1 MQRERLL
8 LALVLAA
15 YMILAVGTAL
25 TRQPY
30 SDEGELASPA
40 YTLVHRGYM
49 TVIQWEDH
57 RTSHKAYW
65 MPPVF
70 FLVEGAW
77 QSLVGFG
84 LVQFR
89 LASVVSGLVVLVG
102 AHSIVNSLTGERTL
116 ALVVTGLLGL
126 DYTFLQHAGV
136 GRCEVMSL
144 AFGLWATAAYLKL
157 RAQSLSLAL
166 VSSHALMAAS
176 ALTHPV
182 GALLWMP
189 ALLGVQAYLDLKRHT
204 VQSLAQMALP
214 YVVGGAAWG
223 LYIVGDPAEFRSQF
237 RVSLGMGR
245 MAGFVNPFLAVKR
258 EVAERFLAYYG
269 VRPHATALVKLKMI
283 LPIGYLL
290 GLTGALL
297 IPAAWSCPFLRF
309 AAVLFL
315 AQFLILAI
323 VEGTKQFHYIV
334 HVIPTLDMILGTV
347 VWLAWHRRRIPHPL
361 VVGVVASL
369 LVLQIGPTLFRVRE
383 DRYRQDFLP
392 VLDYI
397 RPAVARGEVLI
408 SQAEFSIPLNFPD
421 NVITD
426 PSYGWRRKGRPD
438 LVIVD
443 ETVMEKNAT
452 GARETKPDL
461 YRYLRQD
468 FPAEFNAV
476 FRRGPYT
483 VYRRRAGANV
493 E

>member
-1 MQRERLL
+1 MQRYRLL
-8 LALVLAA
+8 LVTVLTA
-15 YMILAVGTAL
+15 YAILAVGTAL

-49 TVIQWEDH
+49 SVIQWEDH
-57 RTSHKAYW
+57 RASRKAYW
-65 MPPVF
+65 MPPAF

-84 LVQFR
+84 VVQFR
-89 LASVVSGLVVLVG
+89 LASVLSGLAVLIG

-116 ALVVTGLLGL
+116 ALVVVSLLGF

-136 GRCEVMSL
+136 GRCEMMSL
-144 AFGLWATAAYLKL
+144 AFGLCATAVYLKL
-157 RAQSLSLAL
+157 RERSLSLAL
-166 VSSHALMAAS
+166 VSSHALMATS

-189 ALLGVQAYLDLKRHT
+189 ALLGVQAYLDLKRHKLH
-204 VQSLAQMALP
+204 SLIQMALP
-214 YVVGGAAWG
+214 YLVGGGAWG
-223 LYIVGDPAEFRSQF
+223 LYILGNPAEFRSQF

-245 MAGFVNPFLAVKR
+245 MAGFANPFVAVQR
-258 EVAERFLAYYG
+258 ELIERFFAYYG
-269 VRPHATALVKLKMI
+269 VRLNATALVKLKMI
-283 LPIGYLL
+283 LPLGYVL

-297 IPAAWSCPFLRF
+297 IPSARSCLFLRL
-309 AAVLFL
+309 ATLLFL
-315 AQFLILAI
+315 LQFLILAI
-323 VEGTKQFHYIV
+323 MEGTKQFQYIV

-347 VWLAWHRRRIPHPL
+347 VWLAWHRRWIPRPL
-361 VVGVVASL
+361 VVATVASL

-397 RPAVARGEVLI
+397 RPAVARGDILI
-408 SQAEFSIPLNFPD
+408 SQAEFSIPLGFPD

-426 PSYGWRRKGRPD
+426 PGYGWRRRERPA

-443 ETVMEKNAT
+443 EAVRQKNAA
-452 GARETKPDL
+452 GAREERPDL
-461 YRYLRQD
+461 YQYLTRE
-468 FPAEFNAV
+468 FPAEYEPV
-476 FRRGPYT
+476 FTRGPYT
-483 VYRRRAGANV
+483 VYERRTGRKTR
-493 E
+493 